1 MFAQADGRT
10 GPEIR
15 EMIPVRWLSDRENP
29 GDSAPLTTLV
39 RPHAPSKKPSS
50 LISQPHDFMAEIIV
64 IPQKYGEL
72 ES

>member
-15 EMIPVRWLSDRENP
+15 EIPVRWLSVGDRY
-29 GDSAPLTTLV
+29 GHM
-39 RPHAPSKKPSS
+39 PHPKKPSS
-50 LISQPHDFMAEIIV
+50 LISQPHDFIAEIIV